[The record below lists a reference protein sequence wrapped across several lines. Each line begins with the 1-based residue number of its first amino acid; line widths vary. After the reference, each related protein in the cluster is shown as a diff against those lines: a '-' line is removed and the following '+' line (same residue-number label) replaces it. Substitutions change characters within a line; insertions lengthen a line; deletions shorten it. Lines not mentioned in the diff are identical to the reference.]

1 MHLAGVKQP
10 EGFKLNAAS
19 MSEEGGTG
27 TVGKTRA
34 EESRRNSVDA
44 RGERER
50 GNGHAGAGTRKQQ
63 GGSATDCFDSI
74 VKSVAMKGKHP

>member
-1 MHLAGVKQP
+1 
-10 EGFKLNAAS
+10 

-27 TVGKTRA
+27 TVGKRRA

-50 GNGHAGAGTRKQQ
+50 GNGYAGAGTRKEQAEAAATTSNDELRLLEVACYCLRFGWKAQQ
-63 GGSATDCFDSI
+63 AGN
-74 VKSVAMKGKHP
+74 